1 MNHSPYSTSPG
12 ITSLLT
18 LIAAAAL
25 LTGCGGGDD
34 QAAGGSAGGGKGDGK
49 GGRFAYV
56 TNGVDP
62 FWNIA
67 ESGAEQAGKDLG
79 VEVTVLMPANGAPEQ
94 QNMLEDLVTRGITGI
109 AVSPIDAANQVN
121 LLNSIAERATLI
133 THDSDAPD
141 ANRQVFIGVDN
152 YVAGRMCGRLVKEAL
167 PDGGKVM
174 ILIGRMEQ
182 DNSRLRRQ
190 GVIDELLDRPEDP
203 ANFDP
208 PGDILKGDRYTILGT
223 LTDNFDRTR
232 AKANAED
239 TLSRYPDVDAMIG
252 LFAYNP
258 PMILEALQGAGKLK
272 LVKVIGF
279 DEADAT
285 LQGILDGTVHGT
297 VVQNPYMYGYKSIEV
312 LKALADGESD
322 VIPDNQTIHIPARQI
337 RVENVESFWADLKEK
352 RGE

>member
-1 MNHSPYSTSPG
+1 M
-12 ITSLLT
+12 
-18 LIAAAAL
+18 IAS
-25 LTGCGGGDD
+25 GCGGGGDS
-34 QAAGGSAGGGKGDGK
+34 GEGDGAEGESGGEGSGS

-67 ESGAEQAGKDLG
+67 EAGVRKAGKDLG

-109 AVSPIDAANQVN
+109 AVSPIDAANQAS
-121 LLNSIAERATLI
+121 LLNDIAKRATLI
-133 THDSDAPD
+133 THDSDAPGAD
-141 ANRQVFIGVDN
+141 REVFIGVDN

-167 PDGGKVM
+167 PEGGKVM
-174 ILIGRMEQ
+174 ILVGRMEQ

-190 GVIDELLDRPEDP
+190 GVIDELMDRSQDSSR
-203 ANFDP
+203 FDP
-208 PGDILKGDRYTILGT
+208 PGEVVKGDRFTVLGT
-223 LTDNFDRTR
+223 LTDNFDRAR

-239 TLSRYPDVDAMIG
+239 TLSRYPDIDAMVG

-258 PMILEALQGAGKLK
+258 PMILEALSGAGKLK

-279 DEADAT
+279 DEDDAT
-285 LQGILDGTVHGT
+285 LQGILDGNVHGT

-312 LKALADGESD
+312 LEKLAAGDRS
-322 VIPDNQTIHIPARQI
+322 VIPENEFILVPARQI
-337 RVENVESFWADLKEK
+337 RKENVEEFWEDLKVK
-352 RGE
+352 RGD